1 MILVFLFSC
10 LTIIFTTPLGFFFT
24 SENKLNLYTYSKATI
39 FGIIFISFI
48 ALVTNFFL
56 PLDIYIST
64 LIPIIS
70 LVIIVIF
77 YKKFVNINFLKLI
90 LFKSVIITILLI
102 ESNVYRPDA
111 GLYHLPYIGIL
122 NVEKI
127 IFGISNL
134 HFRYAHTSILQYY
147 SAISNNLIFHNNG
160 IVFAQALIAGS
171 IIINF
176 LSLLHGYLKK
186 KNLNFHFYF
195 LLFVFLYISY
205 KMNRYSEYGNDAP
218 SHFLLFFLVSEFLIL
233 KNRGNYLEFTNK
245 LILSLFIVQ
254 SKLTLIFIII
264 LNFFDFKKKYF
275 NKLIINR
282 RFIFLSAFFSFWI
295 LKNIISSGCA
305 LYPITITCFENLS
318 WVDLENVRKIS
329 ISSEAWTKGWSNLE
343 NNNSLN
349 IENFIKKF
357 NWISPWSK
365 VHLKVI
371 IEILLPYLVFAILLL
386 IVLTFTSKKKN
397 MEIDKIIY
405 FYFLTIMICCLIWFI
420 KAPLYRYG
428 YSFLISFFAFIFS
441 FIAIKIDYKKE
452 YFNNIFFYLLIFAV
466 SIIFVKNL
474 VRIYN
479 SPNDYKNYPWPK
491 FYSMDEDNIQTEFYS
506 KKINNLEIIYP
517 KKGYCMYVKKIC
529 SHYQLNENLKVNYLK
544 NYILIEKY

>member
-77 YKKFVNINFLKLI
+77 YKKFININFLKLI

-176 LSLLHGYLKK
+176 LSLLHG
-186 KNLNFHFYF
+186 
-195 LLFVFLYISY
+195 
-205 KMNRYSEYGNDAP
+205 
-218 SHFLLFFLVSEFLIL
+218 
-233 KNRGNYLEFTNK
+233 
-245 LILSLFIVQ
+245 
-254 SKLTLIFIII
+254 
-264 LNFFDFKKKYF
+264 
-275 NKLIINR
+275 
-282 RFIFLSAFFSFWI
+282 
-295 LKNIISSGCA
+295 
-305 LYPITITCFENLS
+305 
-318 WVDLENVRKIS
+318 
-329 ISSEAWTKGWSNLE
+329 
-343 NNNSLN
+343 
-349 IENFIKKF
+349 
-357 NWISPWSK
+357 
-365 VHLKVI
+365 
-371 IEILLPYLVFAILLL
+371 
-386 IVLTFTSKKKN
+386 
-397 MEIDKIIY
+397 
-405 FYFLTIMICCLIWFI
+405 
-420 KAPLYRYG
+420 
-428 YSFLISFFAFIFS
+428 
-441 FIAIKIDYKKE
+441 
-452 YFNNIFFYLLIFAV
+452 
-466 SIIFVKNL
+466 
-474 VRIYN
+474 
-479 SPNDYKNYPWPK
+479 
-491 FYSMDEDNIQTEFYS
+491 
-506 KKINNLEIIYP
+506 
-517 KKGYCMYVKKIC
+517 
-529 SHYQLNENLKVNYLK
+529 
-544 NYILIEKY
+544 